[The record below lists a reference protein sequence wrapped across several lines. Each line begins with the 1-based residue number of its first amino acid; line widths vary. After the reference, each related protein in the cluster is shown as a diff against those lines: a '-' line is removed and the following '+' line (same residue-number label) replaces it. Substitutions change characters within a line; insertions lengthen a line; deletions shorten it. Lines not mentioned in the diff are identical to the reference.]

1 MDFEVIIVGGGA
13 AGLSAALVLG
23 RARRRVLLLDAG
35 EPSNAPA
42 HAIGGLLGAH
52 DVSPLELL
60 ETGRAQLAELP
71 SVEVRRGVTAQ
82 DVRAHEDRVEVDGET
97 AAALLLATGMAY
109 DKPDLPGVAELWG
122 DTVFHCPFCHGWE
135 VAGQPLA
142 LYGHGHPHPAMLAR
156 VLTAWSDDVVL
167 LADPD
172 ALGEE
177 DRAALAASGV
187 AIDPRPVERLRAEDG
202 RLAAVVFADGSPEL
216 ARGGLLVGAPLVPR
230 SALLDDLGLERTAQ
244 GTVAVTGW
252 GVTNVGRVWAAGD
265 VAEPAPSV
273 PVAIAAGSRAAA
285 GIVIALRTA
294 TV

>member
-1 MDFEVIIVGGGA
+1 MDFEVIVIGGGA

-23 RARRRVLLLDAG
+23 RARRKVLVLDAG

-52 DVSPLELL
+52 DVSPLQLL

-71 SVEVRRGVTAQ
+71 SVEVRRGVTAR
-82 DVRAHEDRVEVDGET
+82 DVRAHADGVEVHGIT
-97 AAALLLATGMAY
+97 AGALLLATGMTY

-135 VAGQPLA
+135 VAGRPLA

-156 VLTAWSDDVVL
+156 VLRSWSDDVVL
-167 LADPD
+167 LADPE
-172 ALGEE
+172 ALGAD

-187 AIDPRPVERLRAEDG
+187 PIDPRPVAGLRAQDG
-202 RLAAVVFADGSPEL
+202 RLAAIEFADGSPEL
-216 ARGGLLVGAPLVPR
+216 ARVGLLVGAPLVAR
-230 SALLDDLGLERTAQ
+230 SSLLDDLGLDRTEQ

-252 GVTNVGRVWAAGD
+252 GVTSVPRVWAAGD

-285 GIVIALRTA
+285 GIVIALQTA
-294 TV
+294 T